1 MRLQISIMWIWF
13 NQIMKFIVLGGR
25 HVIQC
30 VFHEDVNPLIRDFI
44 KDRPGENTKTVNI
57 NSFNNYYKY
66 KR

>member
-1 MRLQISIMWIWF
+1 
-13 NQIMKFIVLGGR
+13 MKFIVLGGR